1 MTEMSAKIPKVALV
15 MGGAQ
20 PLGRVTVLALAA
32 QGFDVGIHCDR
43 SRVGADD
50 TLRQV
55 QGLGRRAVLLQA
67 DLADEAQVERL
78 IPLAAEKLGP
88 VGVLINNAGRCD
100 REAWDDVTRES
111 WDAQMGA
118 NLRIPFVLIQAFARA
133 LVPPAEGV
141 VINMLD
147 QPVSS
152 PAPYVVSYTISK
164 AGLLAMTETMALALA
179 PRIRVNAIGPAPAP
193 ALPTPRQIEAKF
205 GQRVA
210 SVPFG
215 PGISPEEVARTAIM
229 ILGSPGMTGQM
240 VALDGGQHRQW
251 VPARNLHAR
260 NAPMPNLPM
269 PNLPMR
275 NVPMRNVATPKE

>member
-1 MTEMSAKIPKVALV
+1 
-15 MGGAQ
+15 
-20 PLGRVTVLALAA
+20 
-32 QGFDVGIHCDR
+32 
-43 SRVGADD
+43 
-50 TLRQV
+50 
-55 QGLGRRAVLLQA
+55 
-67 DLADEAQVERL
+67 
-78 IPLAAEKLGP
+78 
-88 VGVLINNAGRCD
+88 
-100 REAWDDVTRES
+100 
-111 WDAQMGA
+111 
-118 NLRIPFVLIQAFARA
+118 
-133 LVPPAEGV
+133 

-269 PNLPMR
+269 PNLPMPNLPMR